1 MSDAQIE
8 ENIDLLFNFGV
19 EQLDRQEARQL
30 LANHGNNVEA
40 AMDKYFSSMDQGGIS
55 ALKTHLRNSQA
66 KWDETAFA
74 GAGYGIDDTNV
85 PSLDNYPHSNVNS
98 RAPTRPPSRT
108 SVASTQAQAGDAP
121 IQSIEGQEMGVT
133 GSANFRPATGAN
145 YDASQWALVPTTTE
159 IIADPIPSQRKREE
173 GQPAILK
180 PSPNFNY
187 LPNLIPILHS
197 IPLFRNALLCP
208 GVLRND
214 YWQGDNWWK
223 GNPTATARIFEDG
236 TGLSEAYNLEILH
249 ETQRLMAFLD
259 NTDRIYGSVNGL
271 LESEAWREQ
280 PPLDDPD
287 DDLLK
292 FLVTWSFAFQSQV
305 PNADLNGHLKST
317 FDVAGTT
324 QESFVLDAA
333 VTRNNLRPDF
343 NLYDVLDDS
352 LFASAGAS
360 AHIREA
366 SNVLILRLTSSNTQT
381 SDLGCHIPA
390 TLYIDRYLEKNKH
403 VIDSMYSEIT
413 QHEEQLVSLKT
424 QVERLKYHTPK
435 KAGAKKVESLQLL
448 KTSMTAF
455 EPESPG
461 GSPKDTEVL
470 AQLQE
475 LYNSIE
481 SKLATL
487 EEQTE
492 QAQKAILGISG
503 RFKPRVDGSADEA
516 ATTDDQNMDT
526 TTEMTE
532 KVEEKTSEPVET
544 VYPEGQTPEDAMK
557 RPYQLWGVATRRDV
571 VYVRHPDIKSD
582 IPNAT
587 QWWRMQYDSESANP
601 VIRRDP
607 LSLQEVIE
615 RATTEAGSAL
625 LVYANEDATAAE
637 PLPLPKPLQDFAK
650 KDNLNFLHELQENA
664 TGWEGYGDYGNTAT
678 GGWDNTNPPAFED
691 NGWSEISAKE
701 FNSSSRPRNDS
712 NMSSATLT
720 PNTEIDDDAPVTQ
733 EMVETNRSG
742 GAGTMS
748 SASSETVGRGDDL
761 MDIDA
766 GVHEKLQS
774 HVRFSDTD
782 MEDVDSQERARV
794 QRVDVQ
800 EKKGG

>member
-1 MSDAQIE
+1 
-8 ENIDLLFNFGV
+8 
-19 EQLDRQEARQL
+19 
-30 LANHGNNVEA
+30 
-40 AMDKYFSSMDQGGIS
+40 
-55 ALKTHLRNSQA
+55 
-66 KWDETAFA
+66 
-74 GAGYGIDDTNV
+74 
-85 PSLDNYPHSNVNS
+85 
-98 RAPTRPPSRT
+98 
-108 SVASTQAQAGDAP
+108 
-121 IQSIEGQEMGVT
+121 
-133 GSANFRPATGAN
+133 
-145 YDASQWALVPTTTE
+145 
-159 IIADPIPSQRKREE
+159 
-173 GQPAILK
+173 
-180 PSPNFNY
+180 
-187 LPNLIPILHS
+187 
-197 IPLFRNALLCP
+197 
-208 GVLRND
+208 
-214 YWQGDNWWK
+214 
-223 GNPTATARIFEDG
+223 
-236 TGLSEAYNLEILH
+236 
-249 ETQRLMAFLD
+249 
-259 NTDRIYGSVNGL
+259 
-271 LESEAWREQ
+271 
-280 PPLDDPD
+280 
-287 DDLLK
+287 
-292 FLVTWSFAFQSQV
+292 
-305 PNADLNGHLKST
+305 
-317 FDVAGTT
+317 
-324 QESFVLDAA
+324 
-333 VTRNNLRPDF
+333 
-343 NLYDVLDDS
+343 
-352 LFASAGAS
+352 
-360 AHIREA
+360 
-366 SNVLILRLTSSNTQT
+366 
-381 SDLGCHIPA
+381 
-390 TLYIDRYLEKNKH
+390 
-403 VIDSMYSEIT
+403 
-413 QHEEQLVSLKT
+413 
-424 QVERLKYHTPK
+424 
-435 KAGAKKVESLQLL
+435 
-448 KTSMTAF
+448 MTAF

-461 GSPKDTEVL
+461 GSSKDAKVL

-481 SKLATL
+481 SKLVTL

-503 RFKPRVDGSADEA
+503 RFKPRVDGSTDEA
-516 ATTDDQNMDT
+516 ATIDDQTMDT

-532 KVEEKTSEPVET
+532 KVEEKASEPVET
-544 VYPEGQTPEDAMK
+544 VYPEGQAPEDAME
-557 RPYQLWGVATRRDV
+557 RPYHLWGVATRRDV

-766 GVHEKLQS
+766 GGNEKLQS
-774 HVRFSDTD
+774 HVRFSDMD
-782 MEDVDSQERARV
+782 MEDVDSQDRARV
-794 QRVDVQ
+794 QRVNVL